1 MHPIHPT
8 ETQEGFPHS
17 VSPLPATVITQNCH
31 DRPRALLS
39 IVLRN
44 RPALSLLKRCSLP
57 KTVYGGGKSVF
68 SAMIVFN
75 LMGTLTLAFM

>member
-31 DRPRALLS
+31 DRPHALLS

-44 RPALSLLKRCSLP
+44 RPALSLLKKCGLP
-57 KTVYGGGKSVF
+57 KTVYRGKKISFLCNNCV
-68 SAMIVFN
+68 
-75 LMGTLTLAFM
+75 